1 MAETNSLPKKSIYII
16 AGESSGDILGA
27 SIVKQ
32 LKDMTEN
39 RLLFHGA
46 CGEELRSQGIESLF
60 DINQIN
66 LMGFVEVLP
75 HIFRVKKLIEQTALD
90 VMAKKPDILIT
101 IDSPGFTYRVAK
113 RVRELGSKMKMV
125 HVVAPSVWA
134 YKPGRA
140 LKYSKIYD
148 HLLALLPFE
157 PPYFEKVGLKAT
169 FIGHP
174 ILEQDFYLDKV
185 AAKTELGVLPGAKVV
200 VVTPGSRTQ
209 EIRRHM
215 PIFKQALE
223 IVNRTVPGILVIFVL
238 AQQKHQDLI
247 NEVMK
252 DTTLQ
257 HQFSG
262 DKLQAFGAADAALAK
277 SGTNT
282 LEIAASKTPMVVS
295 YKLNFLSYLII
306 RCMIKIKF
314 ASLINIIAGKEILPE
329 LLQGNCKPNLI
340 AEKLIELLKNPTISI
355 TQTEEA
361 ERILESLKT
370 PDNQQASKN
379 AAQKILELL

>member
-39 RLLFHGA
+39 RLLFHGV

-90 VMAKKPDILIT
+90 IMAKKPDILIT

-185 AAKTELGVLPGAKVV
+185 AAKTELGVLPGTKVV
-200 VVTPGSRTQ
+200 VVTPGSRIQ

-223 IVNRTVPGILVIFVL
+223 IVNRTIPGIVAIFVL

-262 DKLQAFGAADAALAK
+262 DKLQAFCAADAALAK